1 MKKNLFILIASLFL
15 CGTIFAQEPEHYW
28 TVNYGQYEDNTTIV
42 AWVKLDDVF
51 IENEDVEQYIEI
63 AAFVGEEV
71 RMSDFLINMNW
82 HEVQHAYLNSGIQC
96 NPSENGT
103 TVTYKMYN
111 HYTNKEYDLC
121 DFTSVIGTDNMN
133 PNDPVVLPF
142 HSSFT
147 KEISSYTSSA
157 NPNGGYY
164 FIASPIEGEV
174 DPAVTEGTPRVTNLL
189 TNSFD
194 LYYFDQNGD
203 EGLEWR
209 NYEST
214 PFHLTSGKGYLYA
227 NNQDVTLTFIGA
239 PYSGD
244 GKVILEKLSGPNV
257 EFPGWNLVG
266 NPWAQTAYITKG
278 FYTLDED
285 GYDVVAGTGNSVNA
299 MEGIFVIAETDG
311 EEMIF
316 STEPAASGTKLVM
329 DLSQERG
336 NTIDRAIVSFGNG
349 GTLPKFQLH
358 PNNTKLYIPQNNED
372 YAVVNSGNDANLPVC
387 FKAAQRGIYTL
398 TLTADQVD
406 MNYLHLI
413 DNKTGID
420 QDMLSNP
427 RYTFEAD
434 VNDNPNRFVLQFH
447 ATITGVEESF
457 NPITFRHD
465 GNLTI
470 NGVEGGELTIIDLL
484 GRVVSNETFHGDI
497 VRNISNTP
505 GVYVVRLI
513 TEGKT
518 YTQKIVVE

>member
-15 CGTIFAQEPEHYW
+15 CGTIFAQEPEHHW
-28 TVNYGQYEDNTTIV
+28 QYNNGLFEDDATFI
-42 AWVKLDDVF
+42 AWVLLDGNY
-51 IENEDVEQYIEI
+51 IEEQDITNAVIEI
-63 AAFVGEEV
+63 AAFSDDTI
-71 RMSDFLINMNW
+71 RMSAFMEMIPGKERPYIW
-82 HEVQHAYLNSGIQC
+82 NSIGYKPGC
-96 NPSENGT
+96 TGK
-103 TVTYKMYN
+103 TVTFKMYN
-111 HYTNKEYDLC
+111 HNTQKEYDLC
-121 DFTSVIGTDNMN
+121 DFTAVLGTGYMN
-133 PNDPVVLPF
+133 PNNPPELPF

-164 FIASPIEGEV
+164 FIASPVGDV
-174 DPAVTEGTPRVTNLL
+174 DPAATEGTPRVTNVL

-194 LYYFDQNGD
+194 LYYFDQAQ
-203 EGLEWR
+203 ELEWR
-209 NYEST
+209 NYET
-214 PFHLTSGKGYLYA
+214 TAFPLTAGKGYLYA
-227 NNQDVTLTFIGA
+227 NNQNVTLTFIGA

-244 GKVILEKLSGPNV
+244 GKVILEKLSGSNI

-266 NPWAQTAYITKG
+266 NPWAQTAYITKE

-285 GYDVVAGTGNSVNA
+285 GYDVVPGTGKSVNA
-299 MEGIFVIAETDG
+299 MEGIFVIAENDG

-358 PNNTKLYIPQNNED
+358 QNNTKLYIPQNNED
-372 YAVVNSGNDANLPVC
+372 YAIVNSGNDANLPVC
-387 FKAAQRGIYTL
+387 FKAAQRGVYTL

-427 RYTFEAD
+427 RYSFDAD
-434 VNDNPNRFVLQFH
+434 VNDDPNRFILQFH
-447 ATITGVEESF
+447 ATITDVEESF

-465 GNLTI
+465 GNLTV
-470 NGVEGGELTIIDLL
+470 NGVEGGELSVIDML
-484 GRVVSNETFHGDI
+484 GRVVSNETFSGDI
-497 VRNISNTP
+497 VRHIDNTP
-505 GVYVVRLI
+505 GVYVVRLT